1 MASDWLIHRFCALR
15 QSPTPRMFG
24 LASRVRACPAS
35 GFMRYSEAILSVPR
49 ARPKGAMPGRGPLY
63 DDDHNV
69 GADARRPPSIAARR

>member
-35 GFMRYSEAILSVPR
+35 GFMRYSEAILSA
-49 ARPKGAMPGRGPLY
+49 ARPQPKDAMLGQGPL
-63 DDDHNV
+63 
-69 GADARRPPSIAARR
+69 

>member
-15 QSPTPRMFG
+15 QSPTPRIFG

-35 GFMRYSEAILSVPR
+35 GFMRYSEAILSAPR
-49 ARPKGAMPGRGPLY
+49 ARPKRAQCLVEGRY
-63 DDDHNV
+63 EDDHNV